1 VGYHIRCGSHH
12 WYNSED
18 RDMSNEQ
25 EKFELDYD
33 KCLNWLAVADT
44 HQNTAPKDW
53 RGDHAFRS
61 DGHAVLRHSFW
72 PNWAMNLR
80 ASAITGAPY
89 IDLQCGDTTQLN
101 IELNMDSSMRVSLY
115 DYIANVQN
123 RDFRRTLRKMF
134 GLRLYSSNCLA
145 PGWVYTTPYHKA
157 AKKPISKI
165 HLPKNKLML
174 VQEEHKFND
183 DWSNIIMLNAREIWL
198 NPDRTIRSGGIDTE
212 LTIPDKEKRK
222 PLQANVRALRGFVG
236 MFRSIWEPLNKEEEA
251 TTYGNQRLDYYHTDA
266 NADQQRKVL
275 AVLEDENFSAQAVFS
290 KAVDCAGKAREAIDT
305 HGGRWSGRDEVR
317 AFTDVP
323 EYYLMSRLMLRPSII
338 TKLIQVDRTTNEPFL
353 YLDNTVATPTEME
366 RRDRL
371 NSRGD

>member
-1 VGYHIRCGSHH
+1 
-12 WYNSED
+12 
-18 RDMSNEQ
+18 
-25 EKFELDYD
+25 
-33 KCLNWLAVADT
+33 
-44 HQNTAPKDW
+44 
-53 RGDHAFRS
+53 
-61 DGHAVLRHSFW
+61 
-72 PNWAMNLR
+72 MNLR
-80 ASAITGAPY
+80 ASSITGVPY
-89 IDLQCGDTTQLN
+89 IDLQCGDSTQIN
-101 IELNMDSSMRVSLY
+101 IELNEDNSMRVSLY

-123 RDFRRTLRKMF
+123 RDFRRTLRDVF

-157 AKKPISKI
+157 AKKPVSKT

-174 VQEEHKFND
+174 VQEEHKFD
-183 DWSNIIMLNAREIWL
+183 DNWSNIFMLNARAIGL

-251 TTYGNQRLDYYHTDA
+251 TTYGNQLLDYYHKDA
-266 NADQQRKVL
+266 TPEQQEAVL

-290 KAVDCAGKAREAIDT
+290 KAVDCAGKAREAIDI
-305 HGGRWSGRDEVR
+305 HGGRWSGIDDVR

-338 TKLIQVDRTTNEPFL
+338 TKLIHVNKVENIPFL
-353 YLDNTVATPTEME
+353 YLDHTVATPAEME

-371 NSRGD
+371 DSHGE

>member
-1 VGYHIRCGSHH
+1 
-12 WYNSED
+12 
-18 RDMSNEQ
+18 MSNEQ
-25 EKFELDYD
+25 EKFELDYYM
-33 KCLNWLAVADT
+33 CLNWLAVADT
-44 HQNTAPKDW
+44 HMNTSPKDW

-80 ASAITGAPY
+80 ASAITSAPY

-101 IELNMDSSMRVSLY
+101 IELNMDNSIRLSLY
-115 DYIANVQN
+115 EFIANVQN
-123 RDFRRTLRKMF
+123 RDFRRTLREMF

-157 AKKPISKI
+157 AKKPVSKT

-174 VQEEHKFND
+174 IQEEHKFD
-183 DWSNIIMLNAREIWL
+183 DNWSNIFMLNARAIGL

-236 MFRSIWEPLNKEEEA
+236 MFRSIWEPLDKGSDSD
-251 TTYGNQRLDYYHTDA
+251 THGNRHLNYYHTDA
-266 NADQQRKVL
+266 NADQQREVL

-290 KAVDCAGKAREAIDT
+290 KAVDCAGKAREALDE
-305 HGGRWSGRDEVR
+305 GAGRWSGIDDVR

-338 TKLIQVDRTTNEPFL
+338 TKLIHVNKVENIPFL
-353 YLDNTVATPTEME
+353 YLDHTVATPAEME

-371 NSRGD
+371 DSHGE

>member
-1 VGYHIRCGSHH
+1 
-12 WYNSED
+12 
-18 RDMSNEQ
+18 MSNEQ

-53 RGDHAFRS
+53 RVDHAFRS

-80 ASAITGAPY
+80 ASAITGTPY

-157 AKKPISKI
+157 AKKSVSKT

-251 TTYGNQRLDYYHTDA
+251 TTHGNQLLDYYHTDA

-305 HGGRWSGRDEVR
+305 HGGRWFGTTSPR

-371 NSRGD
+371 NCHGE